1 MSYKI
6 EIQPSG
12 HHFDAEDGETL
23 LEAGLRHGF
32 NLPYSCRGG
41 ACGACKGKI
50 VSGEVSYEDDPIALS
65 ATERTAGM
73 ALFCQAIPS
82 SDIVLEVK
90 EIGATKDQEIKILPT
105 RVAVLQKLADD
116 VMQMKLKLPMTE
128 RLEFLAGQYIDILL
142 KDGRR
147 RSFSLA
153 NAPHDDALLELHIRQ
168 IPDGYFTNMVFNE
181 MQEKAILRIE
191 GPLGSF
197 FVRDESTNPIIFM
210 AGGTG
215 FAPIKSIIEH
225 LIAQGCQRSMHLYWG
240 VREEKDLYMDALAK
254 EWAAN
259 YANIRYKPVL
269 SNIAADHPWQGRRG
283 LVHQAIANDFHSMR
297 NYEVYACGPPAM
309 IDAGRQAFAEK
320 GLESDNFY
328 ADAFTYAAN

>member
-1 MSYKI
+1 MTFTI

-12 HHFDAEDGETL
+12 HQFEAEEGETL

-50 VSGEVSYEDDPIALS
+50 ISGEVNYEDDPMALS
-65 ATERTAGM
+65 EAEQAAGM
-73 ALFCQAIPS
+73 ALYCQAIPT
-82 SDIVLEVK
+82 SDMVLEVK
-90 EIGATKDQEIKILPT
+90 EIGAAKDLEIKILPT
-105 RVAVLQKLADD
+105 RVTTLSKLADD
-116 VMQMKLKLPMTE
+116 VMLMKLKLPMTE
-128 RLEFLAGQYIDILL
+128 RLQFLAGQYIDILL

-153 NAPHDDALLELHIRQ
+153 NAPHNDAELELHIRR
-168 IPDGYFTNMVFNE
+168 IDDGYFTNMVFNE

-197 FVRDESTNPIIFM
+197 FIREESSNPLIFM

-240 VREEKDLYMDALAK
+240 VRDEKDLYMDTLAK
-254 EWAAN
+254 EWAEKHP
-259 YANIRYKPVL
+259 NIRYKPVL
-269 SNIAADHPWQGRRG
+269 SEAPADSAWQGRRG
-283 LVHQAIANDFHSMR
+283 FVHQAIADEFHSLQ
-297 NYEVYACGPPAM
+297 NFEVYACGPPAM
-309 IDAGRQAFAEK
+309 IDAGRKAFAEK

-328 ADAFTYAAN
+328 ADAFTFAAD